1 MEEFRY
7 RLRGEGVVVHEAIHA
22 GSTVLRPDGT
32 FGFAYVDYA
41 PGLDEFAAAAKEELE
56 TARRSDAGLDPR
68 DDRDDL
74 VHHTV
79 IPWVA
84 FTSMAHARRSDPE
97 DSIPKISFGRYHG
110 EEGAERMPVSVEVH
124 HGLMDALH
132 VGRFLDAFQQGLD
145 G

>member
-7 RLRGEGVVVHEAIHA
+7 RLRGEGIVVHDVVHA
-22 GSTVLRPDGT
+22 GSTVLRSDGT
-32 FGFAYVDYA
+32 FGFVYIDFD
-41 PGLDEFAAAAKEELE
+41 PNLDAFAAAATEAIE
-56 TARRSDAGLDPR
+56 TARRPDRGLDPR

-74 VHHTV
+74 IHHTV

-110 EEGAERMPVSVEVH
+110 DEGAERMPVSVEVH

-132 VGRFLDAFQQGLD
+132 VGRFLEAFQESLD